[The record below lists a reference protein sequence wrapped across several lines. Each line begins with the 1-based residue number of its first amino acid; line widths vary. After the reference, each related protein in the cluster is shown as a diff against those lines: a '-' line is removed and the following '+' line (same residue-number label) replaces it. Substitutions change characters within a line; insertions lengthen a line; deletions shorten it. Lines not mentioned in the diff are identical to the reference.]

1 MSLQQLGAHVTSSC
15 GVFVLLA
22 LLVLPAARGD
32 DYTPR
37 SHPIDTRNE
46 QLNCK
51 LQLAAPTAPRWTP
64 VPDAYRPHDGRSE
77 EGDLFMRTATGN
89 TYFSGPADIGLTSK
103 SAPWTEA
110 THFTLI
116 RLQFTTPKSFR
127 EIGTNS
133 IQLFGFF
140 GGFRWRESGFGSCAR
155 IVPDEAGGDLYK
167 GQLQLFNCGGY
178 SSEDSFNISKK
189 LDNNTNYLLEVK
201 MSPKLEEIEV
211 YLSQDDQVSES
222 ECIKKYPS
230 RF

>member
-1 MSLQQLGAHVTSSC
+1 MRMSLQQLGAHVTSKSLRTQTYAPHPNAHREILTPSFYPRAGSRC

-110 THFTLI
+110 THFT
-116 RLQFTTPKSFR
+116 
-127 EIGTNS
+127 
-133 IQLFGFF
+133 
-140 GGFRWRESGFGSCAR
+140 
-155 IVPDEAGGDLYK
+155 
-167 GQLQLFNCGGY
+167 
-178 SSEDSFNISKK
+178 
-189 LDNNTNYLLEVK
+189 
-201 MSPKLEEIEV
+201 
-211 YLSQDDQVSES
+211 
-222 ECIKKYPS
+222 
-230 RF
+230 